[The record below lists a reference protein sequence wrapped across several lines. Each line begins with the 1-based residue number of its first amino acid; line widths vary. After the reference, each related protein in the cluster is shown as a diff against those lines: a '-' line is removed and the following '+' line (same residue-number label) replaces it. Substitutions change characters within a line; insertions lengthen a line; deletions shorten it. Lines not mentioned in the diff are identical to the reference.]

1 MKGAVLTT
9 FSEPRPAVRT
19 VLVGLMLAIFLGAL
33 DQTIVAVSLPAISAG
48 FGDFD
53 LLAWVIS
60 GYMVA
65 MTISM
70 PIYGKLG
77 DLYGRRVLMLF
88 AIALFTLASLLC
100 GAAQS
105 MEQLVI
111 ARVLQGIGAGGMM
124 SVSQAI
130 IGDIVPP
137 RERGRYQGYF
147 SSMYAVASIAGP
159 VLGGLLTEYLSWRW
173 VFLINLP
180 VGLVALA
187 VSRRSLRGLP
197 VPGRKPVIDYLGT
210 MLMIAGLGSLLLA
223 ITEVGQGAR
232 WNDPQMLALF
242 AAALV
247 LVALFV
253 VQERRAPEPLV
264 PMHLFGIRAATLSW
278 LISFFASFQVISLS
292 VLVPLR
298 FQSVTGAGAD
308 SAALHLLPLAMG
320 VPIGAYCCGR
330 LTAIIGRYKPQ
341 IVGGGLLMPLA
352 IAGLALTPPS
362 AYFLSGVCML
372 LTGIA
377 AGTQFPTS
385 LVAAQSAVETKHLG
399 VATSNITLFRSLG
412 GAVGIALMSALL
424 LAMLQPLAGD
434 AGHGLSASA
443 LLASLSGDGHEAQRL
458 ALDGVFGHLFLINAG
473 FGALALLIA
482 LSLPDT
488 HCAAGATISEWRGS
502 VLVVEVAD
510 LAQVRQQHADQQRHA
525 AHDRDI
531 DVEHVLHADALQSQR
546 SVLGG
551 ATEDGVTHRVG

>member
-1 MKGAVLTT
+1 MNT

-77 DLYGRRVLMLF
+77 DLYGRRVLILF
-88 AIALFTLASLLC
+88 AIGLFTAASLLC

-147 SSMYAVASIAGP
+147 SSMYAIASIAGP

-187 VSRRSLRGLP
+187 VSRQTLRGLP

-210 MLMIAGLGSLLLA
+210 VLMIAGLGSLLLA

-232 WNDPQMLALF
+232 WNDPQMLGLLT
-242 AAALV
+242 AALV
-247 LVALFV
+247 LIVFFV

-264 PMHLFGIRAATLSW
+264 PMQLFGIRAATLSW
-278 LISFFASFQVISLS
+278 LIGFFASFQVISLS

-330 LTAIIGRYKPQ
+330 LTAVLGRYKPQ
-341 IVGGGLLMPLA
+341 IVAGALLTPCA
-352 IAGLALTPPS
+352 IVGLALATPD
-362 AYFLSGVCML
+362 AYLFSGLCML

-385 LVAAQSAVETKHLG
+385 LVAAQSAVDTRFLG

-434 AGHGLSASA
+434 AGQGLSASA
-443 LLASLSGDGHEAQRL
+443 LLESLSGAGHEAQRL
-458 ALDGVFGHLFLINAG
+458 VLDRVFSHLFLINAG
-473 FGALALLIA
+473 FGVLALLLALALPNHA
-482 LSLPDT
+482 L
-488 HCAAGATISEWRGS
+488 RGRTG
-502 VLVVEVAD
+502 D
-510 LAQVRQQHADQQRHA
+510 
-525 AHDRDI
+525 
-531 DVEHVLHADALQSQR
+531 
-546 SVLGG
+546 
-551 ATEDGVTHRVG
+551 